1 MIFGF
6 CKYFQA
12 QHNECEETFATAHVI
27 GRNVQLTHGLLPT
40 DKTAIV
46 FEQSDEIKFGARF
59 YVDSALGR

>member
-46 FEQSDEIKFGARF
+46 FE
-59 YVDSALGR
+59 